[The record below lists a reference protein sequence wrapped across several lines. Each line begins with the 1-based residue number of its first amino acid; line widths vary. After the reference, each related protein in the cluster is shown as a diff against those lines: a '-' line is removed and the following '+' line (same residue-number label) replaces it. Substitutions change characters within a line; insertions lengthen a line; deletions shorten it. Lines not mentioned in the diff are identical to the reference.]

1 VKVNSLGDVTEVQLD
16 KIKNVCATSQVVAT
30 KSNSVADDLQ
40 QVTTYTNNIVKHV
53 ESTLDFSKQVVL
65 SSDEVSENVDILSHK
80 IVNIQKF
87 VDMISNI
94 ANQTSLLALNASI
107 EAARAG
113 EYGKGF
119 AVVAEEIRK
128 LAEET
133 HSEAENV
140 TNLANDIILELR
152 NVNEVIVKNSD
163 ISKKTSEQSLLT
175 NQKMQEVLT
184 SMKTIMETSK
194 DMSLLVMKQ
203 AEESTS
209 MEEFIRLLMRWQV
222 QLLQ

>member
-1 VKVNSLGDVTEVQLD
+1 
-16 KIKNVCATSQVVAT
+16 
-30 KSNSVADDLQ
+30 
-40 QVTTYTNNIVKHV
+40 
-53 ESTLDFSKQVVL
+53 
-65 SSDEVSENVDILSHK
+65 
-80 IVNIQKF
+80 
-87 VDMISNI
+87 MISNI

-209 MEEFIRLLMRWQV
+209 MEEFIRVTTDEMASTVTSVNGITKEIEEVSNKEKEIIEASEGLMTT
-222 QLLQ
+222 LHIMDKAMTELKM